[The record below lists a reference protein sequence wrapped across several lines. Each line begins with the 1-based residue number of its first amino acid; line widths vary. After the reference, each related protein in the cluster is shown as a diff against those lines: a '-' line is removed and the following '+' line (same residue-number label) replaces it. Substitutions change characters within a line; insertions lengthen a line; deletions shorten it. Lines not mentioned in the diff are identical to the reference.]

1 MKERSKYH
9 ISDIINLIVFYCVF
23 ICFTVAL
30 IVGLVDFVAGNLELH
45 RFLFRFA
52 FVFVMCLPY
61 IIRKVFKMVFSRVT
75 TIIFYIY
82 MFLAAFLGIVLRFYD
97 TVPVWDMVI
106 HFLMGIVLSVFAIYI
121 LNYTIYKKDKS
132 RHNLFFTFLFMIM
145 FAMGIG
151 ALWEIWE
158 FSGDVLFGLYSQRFL
173 DQNMVPLVGQAALMD
188 TMLDICMELS
198 GSLIAVVAISFL
210 TRYYKGFLKSF
221 KIKRLKDKS
230 EIEEIEE

>member
-23 ICFTVAL
+23 MCFFVAL
-30 IVGLVDFVAGNLELH
+30 VVGTVEFIAGKLEVH
-45 RFLFRFA
+45 RFLFRIA

-61 IIRKVFKMVFSRVT
+61 IIRKLFKIVFSRVT

-97 TVPVWDMVI
+97 TVAVWDMVI

-158 FSGDVLFGLYSQRFL
+158 FSGDILFGLYSQRFL
-173 DQNMVPLVGQAALMD
+173 DKNMMPLVGQAALMD
-188 TMLDICMELS
+188 TMLDICMELL
-198 GSLIAVVAISFL
+198 GSIVAVFAIGLL
-210 TRYYKGFLKSF
+210 TKYYKDFLKSF
-221 KIKRLKDKS
+221 KIKRLKNKPEVED
-230 EIEEIEE
+230 IEE